1 MAGHHF
7 GPRAEARVQAL
18 QVMFQA
24 EASGRSV
31 EDLLSGDD
39 YVVDPGPLA
48 DFGRELALG
57 AYEHRGEIDAS
68 VGRVSNNWTVDRM
81 MSCDRNLLRIA
92 VFELFNRDEIDQ
104 AVTINEAVELAK
116 AFGTDESPRFIN
128 GILGR
133 LARLRDEGKDLAAIA
148 APQEGE

>member
-7 GPRAEARVQAL
+7 GPRAEARAQAL

-24 EASGRSV
+24 EAAGRSV
-31 EDLLSGDD
+31 DDVLASD
-39 YVVDPGPLA
+39 YVVDPGPLD
-48 DFGRELALG
+48 DFGRDLACG

-68 VGRVSNNWTVDRM
+68 VGKVSSNWTVDRM

-92 VFELFNRDEIDQ
+92 VYELFYVDEIDV

-133 LARLRDEGKDLAAIA
+133 LARLKDEGKDLTAIA
-148 APQEGE
+148 AVEE